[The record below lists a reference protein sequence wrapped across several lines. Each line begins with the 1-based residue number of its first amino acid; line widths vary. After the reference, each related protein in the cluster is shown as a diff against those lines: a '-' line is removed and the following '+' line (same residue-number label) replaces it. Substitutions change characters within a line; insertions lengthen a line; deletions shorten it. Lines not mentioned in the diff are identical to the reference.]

1 MLVFVVFV
9 LGVFVGRPSYSYAGW
24 KASVGHTAMTIAVL
38 LFFAALLS
46 HLWVGLRD
54 VLLDYARPAGLRRA
68 LLGLVVAGLVGMAGW
83 VTWIFLRLHA

>member
-1 MLVFVVFV
+1 MLIFVVFV
-9 LGVFVGRPSYSYAGW
+9 LGVFFGRPLSAYAGW
-24 KASVGHTAMTIAVL
+24 KASVGHPAVTIAIL
-38 LFFAALLS
+38 LFFVALLS

-68 LLGLVVAGLVGMAGW
+68 LLGSVVAGLVGMAGW